1 MKEIIFSLFVT
12 LFLISPI
19 VETNSFAQEDRYQV
33 VIEESFYVVKPENKD
48 KFLEIY
54 KGKIYPFWNEMK
66 KMGLID
72 GDIKM
77 YSQRLH
83 TLEPRWTFKTIIRF
97 KNYNAIDT
105 WLKKRDEVFDKLF
118 PNAGGYQ
125 SVSKE
130 ISEITEEHWDEF
142 IREIPLK
149 K

>member
-1 MKEIIFSLFVT
+1 
-12 LFLISPI
+12 
-19 VETNSFAQEDRYQV
+19 
-33 VIEESFYVVKPENKD
+33 
-48 KFLEIY
+48 
-54 KGKIYPFWNEMK
+54 MK
-66 KMGLID
+66 KMGLTD
-72 GDIKM
+72 EDIKM

-83 TLEPRWTFKTIIRF
+83 MLEPRWTFKTIIRF